1 MMSAR
6 LGRNLGRMVLY
17 GALILA
23 VLFFAGPMLWM
34 IITAMKTEAQA
45 ADPATG
51 ILPPELSSVPGVIVS
66 NAKEVWNDP
75 SVTIPV
81 YLRNTL
87 IIAVLSVIGMT
98 FSSAA
103 VAYGFARIN
112 FRGRGALFTLLLATM
127 MVPFPVVM
135 GPLFVLF
142 KWLGWIGSL
151 KPLWVPAFFAGAF
164 NVFLLRQ
171 FMLGI
176 PRELD
181 EAARLDGCGH
191 WGVFRHVIVPMC
203 RPALAT
209 VALFHFIFVWNDFLG
224 PLIFLPHR
232 DQFTL
237 ALGLQLYQSKAGYAP
252 WNLLMMASVITV
264 SPVILVFVAAK
275 GVFMAESSGD
285 AVKE

>member
-1 MMSAR
+1 MMNAKASNI
-6 LGRNLGRMVLY
+6 LGRSLLY
-17 GALILA
+17 SALVA
-23 VLFFAGPMLWM
+23 VALFFAGPMIWM
-34 IITAMKTEAQA
+34 LITAMKTEAQA

-51 ILPPELSSVPGVIVS
+51 VLPPEIARVPSIVAS
-66 NAKEVWNDP
+66 NAREVWTDP

-87 IIAVLSVIGMT
+87 IIAVLSVVGMT
-98 FSSAA
+98 LSSAV
-103 VAYGFARIN
+103 VAYGFARIE
-112 FRGRGALFTLLLATM
+112 FKGRGAMFTILLATM
-127 MVPFPVVM
+127 MIPFPVVM

-142 KWLGWIGSL
+142 KSLGWIGTL

-176 PRELD
+176 PKELD

-191 WGVFRHVIVPMC
+191 WGVFRHVILPMT

-264 SPVILVFVAAK
+264 LPVILVFVAARR
-275 GVFMAESSGD
+275 VFMAESSGD
-285 AVKE
+285 GVKE

>member
-1 MMSAR
+1 MMNAKASNI
-6 LGRNLGRMVLY
+6 LGRSFLY
-17 GALILA
+17 IALVA
-23 VLFFAGPMLWM
+23 VALFFAGPMIWM
-34 IITAMKTEAQA
+34 LITAMKTEAQA

-51 ILPPELSSVPGVIVS
+51 VLPPEIARVPSVVAS
-66 NAKEVWNDP
+66 NAREVWTDP

-87 IIAVLSVIGMT
+87 IIAVLSVVGMT
-98 FSSAA
+98 LSSAV
-103 VAYGFARIN
+103 VAYGFARIE
-112 FRGRGALFTLLLATM
+112 FKGRGAMFTILLATM
-127 MVPFPVVM
+127 MIPFPVVM

-142 KWLGWIGSL
+142 KSLGWIGTL

-176 PRELD
+176 PKELD

-191 WGVFRHVIVPMC
+191 WGVFRHVILPMT

-264 SPVILVFVAAK
+264 LPVILVFVAARR
-275 GVFMAESSGD
+275 VFMAESSGD
-285 AVKE
+285 GVKE

>member
-1 MMSAR
+1 MMNAKSSNI
-6 LGRNLGRMVLY
+6 LGRSLLY
-17 GALILA
+17 IALVA
-23 VLFFAGPMLWM
+23 VALFFAGPMIWM
-34 IITAMKTEAQA
+34 LITAMKTEAQA

-51 ILPPELSSVPGVIVS
+51 VLPPEIARVPSVVAS
-66 NAKEVWNDP
+66 NAREVWTDP

-87 IIAVLSVIGMT
+87 IIAVLSVVGMT
-98 FSSAA
+98 LSSAV
-103 VAYGFARIN
+103 VAYGFARIE
-112 FRGRGALFTLLLATM
+112 FKGRGAMFTILLATM
-127 MVPFPVVM
+127 MIPFPVVM

-142 KWLGWIGSL
+142 KSLGWIGTL

-176 PRELD
+176 PKELD

-191 WGVFRHVIVPMC
+191 WGVFRHVILPMT

-264 SPVILVFVAAK
+264 LPVILVFVAARR
-275 GVFMAESSGD
+275 VFMAESSGD
-285 AVKE
+285 GVKE